1 VEFGHRH
8 LELLL
13 GSPDTRLSNP
23 EELAR
28 RQGIEELVR
37 CGQGLLEPSI
47 YKRGFRCVLSG
58 PSRPQLRSAAKPG
71 KEIDA
76 GRKAGADAA
85 VAAVPA
91 SNLAGYRIE
100 SGSTFRVKLVG

>member
-13 GSPDTRLSNP
+13 GPPDTRLPNP
-23 EELAR
+23 EELACG
-28 RQGIEELVR
+28 QGVEELVR
-37 CGQGLLEPSI
+37 CGQGLLEPGI
-47 YKRGFRCVLSG
+47 YKGSFCCILSG
-58 PSRPQLRSAAKPG
+58 PSRPQLRPAAKPG

-91 SNLAGYRIE
+91 GNLARYRIK
-100 SGSTFRVKLVG
+100 SGGTFRVKLVG